1 MCKCP
6 FRSQTDTRPV
16 VHRVWL
22 TGKYHLPALDPD
34 DTAAPR
40 HAHSA
45 TQQPPKHSIWTSK
58 NHSRFSISLTRADAP
73 AKKMQEDAA
82 PAAGAQPP
90 APPPGTATSRRA
102 AAGKRATCTALPSTH
117 THPSNMPCE
126 AAACAQPPAA
136 AARAATPGSGGP
148 AASATPRHG
157 DITAGCGR
165 QTGHLHSTPQH
176 SYTPQ
181 QHAL

>member
-58 NHSRFSISLTRADAP
+58 NHSRLSISLTRADAP

-102 AAGKRATCTALPSTH
+102 AAGERATCTALPSTH

-136 AARAATPGSGGP
+136 AAPHRDWRVGRWQGRDAGAKGRLRGAGADWTS
-148 AASATPRHG
+148 HG
-157 DITAGCGR
+157 IR
-165 QTGHLHSTPQH
+165 L
-176 SYTPQ
+176 
-181 QHAL
+181 